1 MSYQQ
6 YRPQSFQ
13 VLPLVVKNLLIINA
27 LLFLAT
33 WVFQSQFDTDLTQVL
48 GLHYFTSELFRP
60 YQLVT
65 YMFMHG
71 GIDHIFFN
79 MFALWMFG
87 NVLENFWGSK
97 KFLVFYM
104 ITGIG
109 AALIFLGFQ
118 AFQYTQLHAATA
130 ELMLT
135 GTPDTYLALMNDH
148 FASLMNIPEINTH
161 VHAFANEWSANLND
175 PQYLSAA
182 ITEIDYATNMRLNTP
197 MVGASG
203 AVYGVL
209 LAFGMLF
216 PNTLLYVYFLIPVKA
231 KYFVIL
237 YGALELYMA
246 IQNNPG
252 DNVAHFAHLGG
263 MLFGFILIKY
273 WQKKRSSF

>member
-1 MSYQQ
+1 MQQQ

-13 VLPLVVKNLLIINA
+13 VLPLVVKNLLIING

-33 WVFQSQFDTDLTQVL
+33 WVFQNQYDINLTDFL
-48 GLHYFTSELFRP
+48 GLHYFSSELFRP

-97 KFLVFYM
+97 RFLIFYM
-104 ITGIG
+104 ATGIG
-109 AALIFLGFQ
+109 AALTYLGYQGIQYQQVHSAIDGLIANPSPEGYLELMRGHFNAFMEVPQVSAQIQ
-118 AFQYTQLHAATA
+118 AF
-130 ELMLT
+130 
-135 GTPDTYLALMNDH
+135 
-148 FASLMNIPEINTH
+148 AS
-161 VHAFANEWSANLND
+161 EWSTHPDN
-175 PQYLSAA
+175 QHYLSAA
-182 ITEIDYATNMRLNTP
+182 LTDINQLLDMKINTP

-203 AVYGVL
+203 AVFGVL

-216 PNTLLYVYFLIPVKA
+216 PNTLLYVYFLIPIKA

-237 YGALELYMA
+237 YGALELYLG
-246 IQNNPG
+246 IQNNPA

-273 WQKKRSSF
+273 WQKRSNRFY